1 MTEEQEQTYQEA
13 ERAAHHSVAE
23 MIERVADKVGLNAG
37 ARAVFGEPVERAGL
51 TIIPVAQVIFGTG
64 GGGGSSS
71 ADEAGSGA
79 GGGALTRPLGYIE
92 IGEDG
97 AVFRQLRQPWQ
108 DPGLIVSLAFA
119 GLLLAKAVRTLVRG

>member
-1 MTEEQEQTYQEA
+1 MTDQREQAYQEA
-13 ERAAHHSVAE
+13 EGATSHGVAE

-64 GGGGSSS
+64 GGGGSD
-71 ADEAGSGA
+71 AAGEAGTGA

-108 DPGLIVSLAFA
+108 DAGLIVSVAFA
-119 GLLLAKAVRTLVRG
+119 GLLLAKAVRTLARG